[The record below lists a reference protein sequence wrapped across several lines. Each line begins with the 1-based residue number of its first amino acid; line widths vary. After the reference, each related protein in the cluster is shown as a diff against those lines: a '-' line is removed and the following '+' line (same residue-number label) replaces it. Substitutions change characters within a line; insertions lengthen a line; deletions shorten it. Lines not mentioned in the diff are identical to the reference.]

1 MCRSHKSLYD
11 LKQAHRAWCT
21 RLSDYLFSIGFQ
33 ASKVDTLLFILSMT
47 VDIYYVLVEVD
58 DILLTGSNSILLH
71 RLIQLL
77 SSEFK
82 FRDLG
87 ATHYFFGD

>member
-47 VDIYYVLVEVD
+47 VDIYYVLV
-58 DILLTGSNSILLH
+58 
-71 RLIQLL
+71 
-77 SSEFK
+77 
-82 FRDLG
+82 
-87 ATHYFFGD
+87 